1 MLVKKEKDSPHPLT
15 RGKLLQ
21 GSPYKIVW
29 IKFYSVS
36 ELNND
41 TDTLINYCELVIKYW
56 FHKG

>member
-41 TDTLINYCELVIKYW
+41 YNALNIN
-56 FHKG
+56 